1 MQIKNPTWYL
11 KTPCP
16 CCGQGSPS
24 FCMCPTC
31 GYLTVICEE
40 TGDTFINPKNLE
52 LGFTEICPSCKKTK
66 TEEFVLADTD
76 NILKAGFTKDDYE

>member
-16 CCGQGSPS
+16 CCGQGYPS

-31 GYLTVICEE
+31 GYLTVFCEE
-40 TGDTFINPKNLE
+40 IGDTFINPKNLE
-52 LGFTEICPSCKKTK
+52 LGFTEICPNCKQTK
-66 TEEFVLADTD
+66 TVEFVLAGTD